1 MGLNSRIHR
10 ERLENFLHQLSCWEL
25 LEASLTHL
33 FVLLNRNF
41 NLEMSAIRSL
51 RASIP
56 ETAVVLSMNE
66 QGKSLWARRTYRHL
80 RGPLSQVWPDDR
92 RRAI

>member
-1 MGLNSRIHR
+1 
-10 ERLENFLHQLSCWEL
+10 L
-25 LEASLTHL
+25 LEGSLTHL

-51 RASIP
+51 RANIP
-56 ETAVVLSMNE
+56 ETAVVLSIDE
-66 QGKSLWARRTYRHL
+66 QGKSLGARRTYRHL